1 MKGKLLSW
9 AKGNVRILVTGGFC
23 ERFLNLCAYHQINLW
38 NLCPV
43 EEGYEASLSLAG
55 FRKIKP
61 LVRKCRV
68 RIRILKKNGLPF
80 FFYRYR
86 KRKPLFLALSG
97 SLALLFF
104 LSLFIWD
111 IKIDGNLSVS
121 DEKIMDYLKE
131 EGIRQGIWKREVDYK
146 LLAANL
152 RQFFP
157 ELTWVSV
164 KLQGTRL
171 LISLKENQDMET
183 QVPEAESPCNLI
195 SEAEGTVTRII
206 TRAGTPMVTAG
217 TQVKKGDLLVS
228 GCVELINDSDEVY
241 DRRYVAADA
250 DIYVQTSRYYQDRV
264 SLKQPEK
271 VYSGRESS
279 RFLLKLGT
287 FHLGIPFFGNPYRQY
302 DCVTE
307 NHQLRLMENFYLPVY
322 FSSIVLREYR
332 IVEKNITPDQAR
344 EQAEHNLNQFLE
356 KIQEKGVQIFQ
367 NNVKIETTD
376 SVCTAEGNLLLI
388 EKTGK
393 RIGIDSNEL
402 QKEGI
407 SRE

>member
-68 RIRILKKNGLPF
+68 RVRILKKNGLPF

-217 TQVKKGDLLVS
+217 TQVKKG
-228 GCVELINDSDEVY
+228 E
-241 DRRYVAADA
+241 DR
-250 DIYVQTSRYYQDRV
+250 
-264 SLKQPEK
+264 K
-271 VYSGRESS
+271 
-279 RFLLKLGT
+279 
-287 FHLGIPFFGNPYRQY
+287 
-302 DCVTE
+302 
-307 NHQLRLMENFYLPVY
+307 
-322 FSSIVLREYR
+322 
-332 IVEKNITPDQAR
+332 
-344 EQAEHNLNQFLE
+344 
-356 KIQEKGVQIFQ
+356 
-367 NNVKIETTD
+367 
-376 SVCTAEGNLLLI
+376 SVV
-388 EKTGK
+388 
-393 RIGIDSNEL
+393 
-402 QKEGI
+402 
-407 SRE
+407 